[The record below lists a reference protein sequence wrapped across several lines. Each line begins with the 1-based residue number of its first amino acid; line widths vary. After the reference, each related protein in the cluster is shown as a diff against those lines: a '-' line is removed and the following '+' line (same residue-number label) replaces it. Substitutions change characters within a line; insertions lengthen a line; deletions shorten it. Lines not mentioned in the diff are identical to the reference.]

1 MDRENFDPWSF
12 YPNAFVDGEYDSV
25 GMGKTKS
32 SHVLLADLTSESVEC
47 AKRVNKVLRKSKQI
61 HEEAK
66 AAMSL
71 ARNAVLKAE
80 VVAAIAKDAST
91 RCSALVEAVMINQKI
106 FTEDQVY
113 WSASPEA
120 KQDIQIEEFQ
130 QVLNFGSLARQGVN
144 LSPTSFDTHES
155 LDDIVAGISRLNS
168 RNIGCQ
174 SSRDVEN
181 SHSQTDEVFFSENFP
196 NSQEMQ
202 IFSTDSS
209 NSETGCDCS
218 RISIDDKIIRSCR
231 PRQHTHRRHSGEE
244 IIRRREN
251 IPQTVH
257 QSSEDFIER
266 LACSLP
272 TVDENIRAEVCATN
286 VINPSIRNHGNQT
299 DQDDHNNVIK
309 NNARLISGNHPL
321 MTIQQQRLQ
330 STEAIVEEQS
340 QAKAQLQSY
349 NQGNPSPEVRSRP
362 GSPLVTDEENRRITM
377 QLLPSSSPQL
387 FQPKKT
393 RSSSST
399 DM

>member
-272 TVDENIRAEVCATN
+272 TVDENIRAE
-286 VINPSIRNHGNQT
+286 
-299 DQDDHNNVIK
+299 